1 MSGETLA
8 SALMAHED
16 TDALGLRFLDR
27 RERATHY
34 SWAQIRQRAMA
45 WSGRLLELGIQPGE
59 RVVLVYAT
67 GIGFFDAFF
76 GCVLAGAVPT
86 PVYPPV
92 RLGRMEEYH
101 QRTARMI
108 ELASARLVLAEAR
121 VKRVLGRTDELAR
134 PALGIRTLEELPPAS
149 MDVRLPVA
157 SDLAMVQ
164 FSSGTTVE
172 PKPVALSHTAVMAQT
187 RILEHEITVGVDE
200 SVHPQAGCSWLP
212 LYHDMG
218 LIGCVFPALVHPGD
232 LTLIGPEN
240 FIARPAVWLRA
251 ISTWK
256 GTVSPAPNFAF
267 ALCVDR
273 IQDEQLEG
281 VDLSHWRTALNG
293 AEPVAPEVLR
303 AFTQRFARWGLRP
316 EALTPVYGLSEA
328 SLAVSFSPIAE
339 PFSGHCFSR
348 RELAEGRAVE
358 DPEGVELVSVGGP
371 VKDYELRVVGEGDVD
386 LPEGAVGTVL
396 VRGPSLMDGY
406 LGRPELT
413 AQALRGGWLDTG
425 DLGFLHQG
433 QLFVTGRKKDVLI
446 LRGRNHA
453 PHPLEQACDAVPGV
467 RTGCAAAA
475 SYRPEGAETERLV
488 IFVEHSAEATP
499 PQIEALPQA
508 CIDEVLRVTGL
519 KADLVLELSPGT
531 LPRTSSGK
539 IRRGKALALWRSGEL
554 IPPDQVGL
562 LRVAGIMAG
571 SALAYLRARR

>member
-8 SALMAHED
+8 SALLLHEA
-16 TDALGLRFLDR
+16 TDHRGLRFLDR
-27 RERATHY
+27 RERPTY
-34 SWAQIRQRAMA
+34 YPWSQIRQRAMA
-45 WSGRLLELGIQPGE
+45 CSGRLLALGIEPGE
-59 RVVLVYAT
+59 RVILVFST
-67 GIGFFDAFF
+67 SIEFFDAFF

-134 PALGIRTLEELPPAS
+134 PSLGVRTLEELPPAS
-149 MDVRLPVA
+149 LAVRLPVA

-172 PKPVALSHTAVMAQT
+172 PKPVALSHAAVMAQT
-187 RILEHEITVGVDE
+187 RILEHEVTGGVDE
-200 SVHPQAGCSWLP
+200 SVSPQAGCSWLP

-232 LTLIGPEN
+232 LTLIGPES

-251 ISTWK
+251 LSTYG

-267 ALCVDR
+267 ALCVER
-273 IQDEQLEG
+273 IQDEQLDG
-281 VDLSHWRTALNG
+281 VDLSRWRTALNG

-303 AFTQRFARWGLRP
+303 AFTERFARWGLRP

-328 SLAVSFSPIAE
+328 SLAVSFSPIE
-339 PFSGHCFSR
+339 QPFLGR
-348 RELAEGRAVE
+348 RFDRDELAAGRAVA
-358 DPEGVELVSVGGP
+358 DPAGIELVSVGGP
-371 VKDYELRVVGEGDVD
+371 VQHFELRVVTEGDVD
-386 LPEGAVGTVL
+386 LPEGRVGTVL
-396 VRGPSLMDGY
+396 ARGPSLMDGY
-406 LGRPELT
+406 LGEPELT
-413 AQALRGGWLDTG
+413 ALALRGGWLDTG
-425 DLGFLHQG
+425 DLGFIHQG
-433 QLFVTGRKKDVLI
+433 ELFVTGRKKDVLI

-453 PHPLEQACDAVPGV
+453 PHPLEQACDVVAGV
-467 RTGCAAAA
+467 RTGCVAAA
-475 SYRPEGAETERLV
+475 SYRPEGAPGERLLL
-488 IFVEHSAEATP
+488 FVEHASDATAE
-499 PQIEALPQA
+499 QIEALPQA

-539 IRRGKALALWRSGEL
+539 IRRGQALALWRAGEL
-554 IPPDQVGL
+554 VPPDQVGL
-562 LRVAGIMAG
+562 LKVAGIMAG